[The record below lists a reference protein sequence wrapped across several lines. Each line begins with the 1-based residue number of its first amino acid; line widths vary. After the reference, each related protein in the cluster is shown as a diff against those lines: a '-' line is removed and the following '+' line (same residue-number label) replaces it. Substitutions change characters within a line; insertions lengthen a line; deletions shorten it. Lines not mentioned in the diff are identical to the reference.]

1 MARKQTKKEEYQK
14 LLNEFDDIKASEQR
28 DLMDLKYVIRG
39 KYKNKKQKEMA
50 DTIRN
55 NRITIVT
62 GSPGS
67 GKTYIAIKTGLEI
80 LKDQK
85 SGIGDILLTSPVLP
99 SKIGALPGD
108 LDSKLSNYFQHFY
121 DNMDKLVGVKVRN
134 FLVSSGLISEK
145 IIHFMRGS
153 TFGKYDDFG
162 NPVGTFCILDEVQN
176 ITPMEVKTYLS
187 RLGEN
192 SKIILLGDPDQC
204 DLSLRNNEI
213 NGLADAIKK
222 LDGLEGIGFV
232 HFTEDDIVRDP
243 FLISIMKRYRDK

>member
-1 MARKQTKKEEYQK
+1 MTKKRNKKQEYQMV
-14 LLNEFDDIKASEQR
+14 LNEFDDIKASDQR
-28 DLMDLKYVIRG
+28 DLMNLKFKIRG
-39 KYKNKKQKEMA
+39 KYKNKKQREMA
-50 DTIRN
+50 DTIHK

-80 LKDQK
+80 LKDSE

-108 LDSKLSNYFQHFY
+108 LDSKLLNYFQHFY
-121 DNMDKLVGVKVRN
+121 DNVDKLVGGDVRKL
-134 FLVSSGLISEK
+134 LVGSDLISEK

-153 TFGKYDDFG
+153 TFGKYDEVG
-162 NPVGTFCILDEVQN
+162 NPIGTFCILDEVQN

-204 DLSLRNNEI
+204 DLSLRPGEK
-213 NGLADAIKK
+213 NGLNDVVEKLED
-222 LDGLEGIGFV
+222 LDGVGFV

-243 FLISIMKRYRDK
+243 FLISIMKRYK